1 MMSYSLHPNFILI
14 TVVLRIIILRIKNN
28 LSNYFDT
35 IITTNNK
42 DAQVKQRCS
51 PKRVRSDSA
60 KDNLDIKKVSPHRR
74 GLCFVHLVFWAKLAF
89 IKYLLNKR

>member
-14 TVVLRIIILRIKNN
+14 TVVLRIIMLSIKNN

-42 DAQVKQRCS
+42 DAQVKQRWYGAIWDEES
-51 PKRVRSDSA
+51 Q
-60 KDNLDIKKVSPHRR
+60 
-74 GLCFVHLVFWAKLAF
+74 
-89 IKYLLNKR
+89 

>member
-42 DAQVKQRCS
+42 DAQVKQRWYGAIWDEES
-51 PKRVRSDSA
+51 Q
-60 KDNLDIKKVSPHRR
+60 
-74 GLCFVHLVFWAKLAF
+74 
-89 IKYLLNKR
+89 

>member
-14 TVVLRIIILRIKNN
+14 TVVLRIIMLNIKNN

-42 DAQVKQRCS
+42 DAQVKQRWYGAIWDEES
-51 PKRVRSDSA
+51 Q
-60 KDNLDIKKVSPHRR
+60 
-74 GLCFVHLVFWAKLAF
+74 
-89 IKYLLNKR
+89 

>member
-14 TVVLRIIILRIKNN
+14 TVVLRIIILSIKNN

-42 DAQVKQRCS
+42 DAQVKQRWYGAIWDEES
-51 PKRVRSDSA
+51 Q
-60 KDNLDIKKVSPHRR
+60 
-74 GLCFVHLVFWAKLAF
+74 
-89 IKYLLNKR
+89 

>member
-14 TVVLRIIILRIKNN
+14 TVVLRIIILSIKNN

-42 DAQVKQRCS
+42 DAQVKQRWYG
-51 PKRVRSDSA
+51 A
-60 KDNLDIKKVSPHRR
+60 I
-74 GLCFVHLVFWAKLAF
+74 
-89 IKYLLNKR
+89 